1 MRSLL
6 IAQAS
11 AAKRYAAIQSYAV
24 ASTKGVDSLM
34 NTGYVNVVQSSTS
47 GSGRWCY
54 WQDIVRKNEDLDAVA
69 ERMERVESSEGI
81 DSRRKE
87 THEKPTAR
95 RKRMKGELEY
105 RIKKE
110 KVMDVVRYVK
120 WKKNAEK

>member
-1 MRSLL
+1 MRSIL

-11 AAKRYAAIQSYAV
+11 AAKRHAVIQSCNA
-24 ASTKGVDSLM
+24 ASTKGVVSLM
-34 NTGYVNVVQSSTS
+34 NNGYVNVVQSSTS
-47 GSGRWCY
+47 GSDRCYY

-81 DSRRKE
+81 DRRRKE

-95 RKRMKGELEY
+95 RKRIKGELEY

-120 WKKNAEK
+120 WKKNVEK